1 MLDEVTKMPQILE
14 KKPTT
19 VPPFQPYVDYET
31 YLELAGDD
39 QIVEWVGGEMIFT
52 MPARD
57 EHQLIALFLLTLI
70 RLYSRLYQLGE
81 VRMAPVEV
89 KLWPDGPSREP
100 DVFFVKKENIDRLTS
115 RRLIGA
121 PDLVIEIVSQESVR
135 RDRHDKLRE
144 YEKAG
149 VSEYWVIDSRPGR
162 QLANFYRLEENG
174 QYELVATEEDERV
187 ESVVLPGFWLNP
199 AWVWQTP
206 LPDELKLIQGMSEA
220 AAARLRQHLS

>member
-1 MLDEVTKMPQILE
+1 MPGEVIEMPQILE
-14 KKPTT
+14 KKQMA
-19 VPPFQPYVDYET
+19 PPPAPQVVSYEA
-31 YLELAGDD
+31 YLELAGDNR
-39 QIVEWVGGEMIFT
+39 IVEWVDGEIIFY

-70 RLYSRLYQLGE
+70 RIYSRLYQLGE

-100 DVFFVKKENIDRLTS
+100 DIFFVKQENLERLTS
-115 RRLIGA
+115 RRLVGA
-121 PDLVIEIVSQESVR
+121 PDLAIEVVSQESVR

-149 VSEYWVIDSRPGR
+149 VTEYWVIDSRPGR
-162 QLANFYRLEENG
+162 QLANFYRLQADG
-174 QYELVATEEDERV
+174 LYELVATEEDERV

-199 AWVWQTP
+199 AWVWQSP
-206 LPDELKLIQGMSEA
+206 LPDELELMIKMSDD
-220 AAARLRQHLS
+220 AAARLRQRLG

>member
-1 MLDEVTKMPQILE
+1 MPQMLE
-14 KKPTT
+14 KTQMVTPSL
-19 VPPFQPYVDYET
+19 PRYVAYET

-39 QIVEWVGGEMIFT
+39 QIVEWVNGEIIFH

-57 EHQLIALFLLTLI
+57 EHQAISGFLYQLLSLFIALFK
-70 RLYSRLYQLGE
+70 LGE
-81 VRMAPVEV
+81 ARYAPYEV
-89 KLWPDGPSREP
+89 KLWSDGPSREP
-100 DVFFVKKENIDRLTS
+100 DIFFVKKENLDRLTS
-115 RRLIGA
+115 RRFVGA

-162 QLANFYRLEENG
+162 QLANFYRLQEDG
-174 QYELVATEEDERV
+174 MYELVGTEEDERV

-206 LPDELKLIQGMSEA
+206 LPDTLKLLLEMSEA
-220 AAARLRQHLS
+220 AAARLRQRLG